1 MMLSL
6 SNVGAEGGP
15 PSANRLRALS
25 LGAGV
30 HSIRLALMA
39 AHGAVG
45 PMTVTIDRDDSARR
59 RSARATC
66 LSTSRGA
73 RADLRQQPRKLA
85 SRTSHSDRCLFS
97 LFRSPVRST
106 ETR

>member
-1 MMLSL
+1 MLSL

-39 AHGAVG
+39 ADGNEALLSGLGV
-45 PMTVTIDRDDSARR
+45 IDL
-59 RSARATC
+59 T
-66 LSTSRGA
+66 
-73 RADLRQQPRKLA
+73 
-85 SRTSHSDRCLFS
+85 
-97 LFRSPVRST
+97 
-106 ETR
+106 